1 MKTLGIIGGIGPES
15 TIVYY
20 REIIAGYRAREANQN
35 YPHLIIN
42 SISVQTFLGLM
53 FAGQLTEATD
63 YLAAEIERLERAGA
77 DLALLASNTPHV
89 VFEELRRRS
98 NIPLISIVEAT
109 RDHIRRLGMARVALF
124 GTRYTM
130 QGGFYP
136 PVFAA
141 AGLTIVLPGEADQAY
156 IHQKYIGELVENIIR
171 PETHDGL
178 LAVIDRLKASD
189 EIDGVILGGTELPLI
204 LTEESHNGIP
214 LLDTAKIHAAAA
226 VEQMF

>member
-1 MKTLGIIGGIGPES
+1 MKTLGIVGGIGPES

-20 REIIAGYRAREANQN
+20 REIIAGFRAREADQN

-42 SISVQTFLGLM
+42 SISVQTFLGMM
-53 FAGQLTEATD
+53 FAGQLAAATD
-63 YLAAEIERLERAGA
+63 FLAAEIERLERAGA
-77 DLALLASNTPHV
+77 DLALLASNTPHI
-89 VFEELRRRS
+89 VFDELRRRS
-98 NIPLISIVEAT
+98 NIPLVSIVEAT
-109 RDHIRRLGMARVALF
+109 CDHILKLGMSRVALF

-141 AGLTIVLPGEADQAY
+141 AGLTIVLPSDADQDY
-156 IHQKYIGELVENIIR
+156 IHQKYIGELVENIIK
-171 PETHDGL
+171 PETRDGL
-178 LAVIDRLKASD
+178 LAVIDHMKTSD
-189 EIDGVILGGTELPLI
+189 AIEGVILGGTELPLI

-226 VEQMF
+226 VEKMF